1 MHSIAVENVFKDF
14 RIYAR
19 PQDRLLEL
27 LLRKPR
33 HRDFHVLQDISFNVL
48 EGKSL
53 GIIGDNG
60 AGKSTLMKLLVG
72 TLQPSRGRVDIRGQV
87 AALLELGAGFHPEFS
102 GRRNIYLNA
111 SLLGVP
117 DDDIVALE
125 KDIIAFSEL
134 EDFIDQPVKTYS
146 SGMYV
151 RLAFSIATMVRPDV
165 LVIDEALAVGDIAFQ
180 KKCVQRMNEFRQQQK
195 SMVFCSH
202 SMYHV
207 QELCDTALWLEK
219 GRIREIGPSEDIVA
233 RYEDYCNSRRVYTS
247 GEAHA
252 NEHANDK
259 ALNGDGK
266 EALAVKDCRILH
278 TVMRDTDGNEIR
290 EVEPLQEVILELKA
304 EVQNDA
310 AHCYFGFALMQDL
323 EEIVSSYLATDRP
336 DVQNGPFKKG
346 EIITVQVRLSAMTL
360 RVGKFHVL
368 GGVAD
373 DSGLLWYETKLSK
386 EITIKPNK
394 GLGPYVMPSTWDVV
408 RDMSNTKQEDQS
420 AST

>member
-1 MHSIAVENVFKDF
+1 MHSISVNNLNKDF

-27 LLRKPR
+27 LLRQPR
-33 HRDFHVLQDISFNVL
+33 HRVFHVLQDVSFDVM

-72 TLQPSRGRVDIRGQV
+72 TLQPSSGTVHTKGQV

-117 DDDIVALE
+117 DDDIAALE
-125 KDIIAFSEL
+125 EDIIEFSEL
-134 EDFIDQPVKTYS
+134 RDFIDRPVKTYS

-180 KKCVQRMNEFRQQQK
+180 RKCVQRMNEFRAQNK

-207 QELCDTALWLEK
+207 QELCDTAIWLEK
-219 GRIREIGPSEDIVA
+219 GRIREMGQSEEIVA
-233 RYEDYCNSRRVYTS
+233 RYEDYCNSRRSYTKA
-247 GEAHA
+247 EEQA
-252 NEHANDK
+252 K
-259 ALNGDGK
+259 AL
-266 EALAVKDCRILH
+266 ESESSAVKAEQAEKDKTPKDARIIH
-278 TVMRDTDGNEIR
+278 TVVRNTDGEIIDT
-290 EVEPLQEVILELKA
+290 VEPLQEVILELQA
-304 EVQNDA
+304 EILNDNSI
-310 AHCYFGFALMQDL
+310 CYFGFALMKDL
-323 EEIVSSYLATDRP
+323 DEVISAYLGTDRP
-336 DVQNGPFKKG
+336 DVEHGPFRKG
-346 EIITVQVRLSAMTL
+346 EIITVQLRLDAMAL
-360 RVGKFHVL
+360 RVGNFHVL
-368 GGVAD
+368 GGINDA
-373 DSGLLWYETKLSK
+373 SGLLWYETKLSK
-386 EITIKPNK
+386 EITGKTSK
-394 GLGPYVMPSTWDVV
+394 GLGVFVMKSEWKVEH
-408 RDMSNTKQEDQS
+408 N
-420 AST
+420 